1 MAKAFFGGVH
11 PNDMKAAT
19 NEKAIEQLAAPAQVV
34 IPMSM
39 HIGAPCKPIVAVGDK
54 VKVGQRI
61 GEPGGFVSAPIHASV
76 SGTVKAVEP
85 RPSSMG
91 GTVMSV
97 VIDNDFENTVSEE
110 VKPAADPENLT
121 SEELVEIVKNAGIV
135 GQGGATFPTHVKISS
150 GLGKV
155 DYVIINAAECEPYI
169 TGDHRACLE
178 RPDQVIL
185 GATLLAKCFGVE
197 KVYIGIEA
205 NTQIAADVLN
215 AKIKELNA
223 PVVVVVLHTRYPQGA
238 EKQLVQAVSGRQVP
252 SGKLPA
258 DAGCCIFN
266 LNTTCAIYRAVYTG
280 MPVVSK
286 IVTVSGS
293 GVIEPKN
300 VECPIGTPITALF
313 DACGGLKEETY
324 KLIMGGP
331 MMGLAQHN
339 VDVTVGKGTGAMLAF
354 AGDEE
359 KYEAN
364 PQCIRCGKCVGVCP
378 IRLEPIFMY
387 KYLMKGNYE
396 AFRDEFHGMDCIE
409 CGACTYTCPAR
420 LPLTHAF
427 RLGKQQVNNARM
439 AAQAKAE
446 AEKAAAAKKEA

>member
-1 MAKAFFGGVH
+1 MAQAFFGGVH

-19 NEKAIEQLAAPAQVV
+19 NEKAIEKLAPPAEVV

-39 HIGAPCKPIVAVGDK
+39 HIGAPCKPIVAPGDH
-54 VKVGQRI
+54 VTIGQRI

-85 RPSSMG
+85 RPFSMG
-91 GTVMSV
+91 GKMMSV
-97 VIDNDFENTVSEE
+97 VIENDFQDTVCDT
-110 VKPAADPENLT
+110 VKPVENPDSLTPEQ
-121 SEELVEIVKNAGIV
+121 LVDIVKNAGIV

-169 TGDHRACLE
+169 TGDHRTMLE
-178 RPDQVIL
+178 RPDQVIK
-185 GATLLAKCFGVE
+185 GATLLAKCFGVD

-205 NTQIAADVLN
+205 NKQNAADVLN
-215 AKIKELNA
+215 AKIAQLKA
-223 PVVVVVLHTRYPQGA
+223 PVKVEVLHTRYPQGA
-238 EKQLVQAVSGRQVP
+238 EKQLCQAVSGRQVP

-266 LNTTCAIYRAVYTG
+266 LNTTCAIYRAVYEG

-300 VECPIGTPITALF
+300 IECPIGTPIARLF
-313 DACGGLKEETY
+313 DACGGLKDETY

-331 MMGLAQHN
+331 MMGMAQYDT
-339 VDVTVGKGTGAMLAF
+339 DVTVGKGTGAMLAF

-359 KYEAN
+359 KHEAN

-387 KYLMKGNYE
+387 KYLMKGDIDAWQNQL
-396 AFRDEFHGMDCIE
+396 HGMDCIE

-427 RLGKQQVNNARM
+427 RLGKQKVNNARM
-439 AAQAKAE
+439 KAKAA
-446 AEKAAAAKKEA
+446 AEAAAKKEA

>member
-1 MAKAFFGGVH
+1 MAQAFFGGVH

-19 NEKAIEQLAAPAQVV
+19 NEKAIEKLAPPAEVV

-39 HIGAPCKPIVAVGDK
+39 HIGAPCKPIVAPGDH
-54 VKVGQRI
+54 VTIGQRI

-85 RPSSMG
+85 RPFSMG
-91 GTVMSV
+91 GKMMSV
-97 VIDNDFENTVSEE
+97 VIENDFQDTVCDT
-110 VKPAADPENLT
+110 VKPVEDPDSLT
-121 SEELVEIVKNAGIV
+121 PEQLVDIVKNAGIV

-169 TGDHRACLE
+169 TGDHRTMLE
-178 RPDQVIL
+178 RPDQVIK
-185 GATLLAKCFGVE
+185 GATLLAKCFGVD

-205 NTQIAADVLN
+205 NKQNAADVLN
-215 AKIKELNA
+215 AKIAELKA
-223 PVVVVVLHTRYPQGA
+223 PVKVEVLHTRYPQGA
-238 EKQLVQAVSGRQVP
+238 EKQLCQAVSGRQVP

-266 LNTTCAIYRAVYTG
+266 LNTTCAIYRAVYEG

-300 VECPIGTPITALF
+300 IECPIGTPIARLF
-313 DACGGLKEETY
+313 DACGGLKDETY

-331 MMGLAQHN
+331 MMGMAQYDT
-339 VDVTVGKGTGAMLAF
+339 DVTVGKGTGAMLAF

-359 KYEAN
+359 KHEAN

-387 KYLMKGNYE
+387 KYLMKGDIDAWQNQL
-396 AFRDEFHGMDCIE
+396 HGMDCIE

-427 RLGKQQVNNARM
+427 RLGKQKVNNARM
-439 AAQAKAE
+439 KAKAA
-446 AEKAAAAKKEA
+446 AEAAAKKEA